1 MYQKKKNSYYHIFAI
16 GNDKSNN
23 TTLSK
28 RQAEG
33 NKKQANVTKMERKIT
48 NIKKKSN
55 EQQVESNEQQAKGS
69 ATAFLST

>member
-1 MYQKKKNSYYHIFAI
+1 MYQKKKISYYHIFAI

-55 EQQVESNEQQAKGS
+55 EQ
-69 ATAFLST
+69 